1 MMQQK
6 YLPFTEQQLLS
17 RFAEVR
23 RNGKSIRNDKHLK
36 YYKNSIQ
43 AYNEYLTKKPNRRG
57 KPLQET
63 RAPCQIEKDERFWIA
78 ACMMMIF
85 YGRNRTEQYVSLFKA
100 AYGNEPPVEGINSW
114 HDCFEGKLC
123 LFFEA
128 NLPSPHL
135 YKEWL
140 LNNIA
145 KRQFIPYVLDS
156 A

>member
-1 MMQQK
+1 MHQK

-17 RFAEVR
+17 HFADVR
-23 RNGKSIRNDKHLK
+23 RNGKCIRNAKHLE

-43 AYNEYLTKKPNRRG
+43 AYNKYLTRNPDRRG
-57 KPLQET
+57 KPLLKT

-78 ACMMMIF
+78 ACMMTIF
-85 YGRNRTEQYVSLFKA
+85 YSQNRIEQYISLFKT

-114 HDCFEGKLC
+114 HDCFEGKLY

-140 LNNIA
+140 FNELLQENDGIH
-145 KRQFIPYVLDS
+145 
-156 A
+156 